1 MEDAIR
7 LIIILLFIGRIV
19 VAIVFFGIFF
29 LAPLGNVGGLLGGKS
44 TSTETVTLPPLNQP
58 SQGQNQNQGQG
69 TTPPV
74 ETPSQ
79 PTETAPTTS
88 TGSQNQ
94 NPGQQNPA
102 SGGSSGETGITGPS
116 LSPSDYRLISQ
127 SGQIG
132 QDQIPSTAVK
142 LTVSSTGFS
151 PVVITGQA
159 GGIITL
165 AIISGDENT
174 HVFKFDNSSL
184 SSISVG
190 VGPSSARLL
199 TFVIMKPGIYGF
211 HDDVPGR
218 AQAGVV
224 GKLILN

>member
-7 LIIILLFIGRIV
+7 LIIILLFIGLIV

-44 TSTETVTLPPLNQP
+44 TSTETVTLPPLNQQTP
-58 SQGQNQNQGQG
+58 NGNQGQG

-79 PTETAPTTS
+79 PAETAPATS
-88 TGSQNQ
+88 TGNQ
-94 NPGQQNPA
+94 TPSEQTPS
-102 SGGSSGETGITGPS
+102 SGGSSAGASITGPS
-116 LSPSDYRLISQ
+116 LSSGDYRLISQ

-132 QDQIPSTAVK
+132 QDQIPSNAVK

-165 AIISGDENT
+165 AIISSDDNT
-174 HVFKFDNSSL
+174 HVFKFDNPSL

>member
-7 LIIILLFIGRIV
+7 LIIILLFIGLIV

-44 TSTETVTLPPLNQP
+44 TSTETVTLPPLNQQTP
-58 SQGQNQNQGQG
+58 NGNQGQG
-69 TTPPV
+69 TTPPA
-74 ETPSQ
+74 ETPGQ
-79 PTETAPTTS
+79 PAETAPATS
-88 TGSQNQ
+88 TGNQ
-94 NPGQQNPA
+94 TPGEQTP
-102 SGGSSGETGITGPS
+102 SPGGSSGGTSITGPS
-116 LSPSDYRLISQ
+116 LSSGDYRLISQ

-132 QDQIPSTAVK
+132 QDQIPSNAVK

-165 AIISGDENT
+165 AIISSDDNT
-174 HVFKFDNSSL
+174 HVFKFDNPSL

>member
-7 LIIILLFIGRIV
+7 LVIILLFIGLIV

-44 TSTETVTLPPLNQP
+44 TSTETVTLPPLNQS
-58 SQGQNQNQGQG
+58 SQGQSQNQGQG
-69 TTPPV
+69 TTPPA

-79 PTETAPTTS
+79 PVETAPTTS
-88 TGSQNQ
+88 TGGQ
-94 NPGQQNPA
+94 NPSQQSPA
-102 SGGSSGETGITGPS
+102 PGGSSGETSITGPS
-116 LSPSDYRLISQ
+116 LASGDYKLISQ

-132 QDQIPSTAVK
+132 QDQIPSNAVK

-165 AIISGDENT
+165 AIISSDDNT
-174 HVFKFDNSSL
+174 HVFKFDNPSL
-184 SSISVG
+184 SSVSVG

>member
-7 LIIILLFIGRIV
+7 LIIILLFIGLIV

-29 LAPLGNVGGLLGGKS
+29 LAPLGNVGGLLGSKS

-58 SQGQNQNQGQG
+58 SQNQNQGQG
-69 TTPPV
+69 TTPPAGM
-74 ETPSQ
+74 PSQ
-79 PTETAPTTS
+79 PAETTPTTS
-88 TGSQNQ
+88 TGNQIPSEQ
-94 NPGQQNPA
+94 NPS
-102 SGGSSGETGITGPS
+102 SGGSSGGTSITGPS
-116 LSPSDYRLISQ
+116 LSPGDYRLISQ

-132 QDQIPSTAVK
+132 QDQIPPNAVK

-165 AIISGDENT
+165 AIISSDDNT
-174 HVFKFDNSSL
+174 HVFKFDNPSL

-199 TFVIMKPGIYGF
+199 TFVITKPGIYGF